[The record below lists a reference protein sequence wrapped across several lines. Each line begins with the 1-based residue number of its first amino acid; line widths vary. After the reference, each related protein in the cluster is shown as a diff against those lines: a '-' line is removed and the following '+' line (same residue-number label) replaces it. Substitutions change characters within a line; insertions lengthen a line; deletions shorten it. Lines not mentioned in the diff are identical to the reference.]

1 MCPLCTSHA
10 CMGLAATFFTHVCD
24 YRDISGEDFYDGLSV
39 SKSAGLSQPLNTHLT
54 VAPTLKTNIAAN
66 LLFRNNYIYYT
77 GGRLRNQAPR
87 STDDVAKFYYIQLD
101 TPFRFKLQSKG
112 APPDT
117 STLAA
122 NFSENA
128 QQPTLVFTN
137 VNVSIQCAAR
147 KGYNVIYNLCL
158 PRVSLSHS
166 HLPFSL
172 TLLPFQ
178 THPHSHMNH
187 CIITAQSRSQA

>member
-1 MCPLCTSHA
+1 MQNLGPRTPESQRVPTTSE
-10 CMGLAATFFTHVCD
+10 MDG
-24 YRDISGEDFYDGLSV
+24 DISGEDFYDGLSV

-137 VNVSIQCAAR
+137 LNLEVKPNLFVQRFYLDSLQASKTNILVESPIDGSVFYWSVDST
-147 KGYNVIYNLCL
+147 GYVILQTIEPL
-158 PRVSLSHS
+158 PQ
-166 HLPFSL
+166 
-172 TLLPFQ
+172 FQ
-178 THPHSHMNH
+178 FTEL
-187 CIITAQSRSQA
+187 I